1 MLDVYWLLYNP
12 MVRDLLNLGFGI
24 LLVVGV
30 GLLVFNLVTLAFSYR
45 RTGPVLGIIISLLII
60 GISVRWDWFVLTISE
75 IMGGV
80 VQYLGYYIYALIYQW
95 IAQHL
100 TTLRH
105 PEHGF
110 DSPSSR

>member
-12 MVRDLLNLGFGI
+12 MVHDLLNLGFGI

-30 GLLVFNLVTLAFSYR
+30 GLLVFNLATLAFSYR

-100 TTLRH
+100 ATVPATLLA
-105 PEHGF
+105 
-110 DSPSSR
+110 